1 MKVKHILI
9 IAFIGFVWIQF
20 GGVLTNYLYP
30 GYGCTTLNNNHILFF
45 IAWILAYPPIVGIF
59 YIRLLTKEKDVDA

>member
-1 MKVKHILI
+1 MKVKYILI
-9 IAFIGFVWIQF
+9 LAFIGFVWIQL

-45 IAWILAYPPIVGIF
+45 IAWILAYPPIVSIF
-59 YIRLLTKEKDVDA
+59 YIHLINRKTET